1 MKTET
6 PGIDGTEF
14 QITLHEQDVLDPPI
28 SSLLI
33 IEKNQSKKILK
44 CLARGIGIQNIKQ
57 NSNKMNV
64 KLVSITKSL
73 IEEKELSPEW
83 NDHSI

>member
-33 IEKNQSKKILK
+33 TSEPKITLFSRILNLLSFGRYGLVYYYQVKEK
-44 CLARGIGIQNIKQ
+44 
-57 NSNKMNV
+57 
-64 KLVSITKSL
+64 
-73 IEEKELSPEW
+73 
-83 NDHSI
+83 